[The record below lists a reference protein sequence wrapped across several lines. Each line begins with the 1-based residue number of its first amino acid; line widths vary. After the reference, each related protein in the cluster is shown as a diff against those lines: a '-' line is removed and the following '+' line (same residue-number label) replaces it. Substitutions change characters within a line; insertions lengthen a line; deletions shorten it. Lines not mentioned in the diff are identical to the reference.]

1 MWDILK
7 CRNSKALAELCIDKT
22 RPCPPPLAQ
31 IKSHRYTK
39 AHLAILFV
47 HSRTDPGWH
56 KGPDRQTARRT
67 QRRGDGRSVA
77 RASSA
82 PRLHLRLRCRRRQ
95 VRRSPSSAAHRPL
108 QLVARSIGIRLL
120 QSASHNSPI
129 PNPQSPIS
137 KIQHHPHSGIRQEG
151 NSR

>member
-1 MWDILK
+1 MKLG
-7 CRNSKALAELCIDKT
+7 CG
-22 RPCPPPLAQ
+22 PPLAQ

-39 AHLAILFV
+39 AHLAISFV
-47 HSRTDPGWH
+47 HSRTDPDWH

-67 QRRGDGRSVA
+67 QPQRRGDGRSVA

-82 PRLHLRLRCRRRQ
+82 PRLRRRQPQ
-95 VRRSPSSAAHRPL
+95 VRRSPSSAACLAL
-108 QLVARSIGIRLL
+108 QLVARSIGICLP
-120 QSASHNSPI
+120 QSANCNSPI
-129 PNPQSPIS
+129 PNLQSPIS